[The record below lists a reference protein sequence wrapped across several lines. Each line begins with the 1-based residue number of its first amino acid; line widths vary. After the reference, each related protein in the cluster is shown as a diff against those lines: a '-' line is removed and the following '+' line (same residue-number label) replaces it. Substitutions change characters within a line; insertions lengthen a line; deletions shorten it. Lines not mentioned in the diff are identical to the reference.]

1 MLTYII
7 NTFVW
12 TMGCTIKSAADD
24 ATKTSHLGVPF
35 HIRNAPTGLMKEL
48 GYGKDYKY
56 SPEFEDGYSY
66 QKYFPDKMNEKTYYL
81 PSQFGF
87 EKEIRN
93 DWIGGTS

>member
-1 MLTYII
+1 
-7 NTFVW
+7 
-12 TMGCTIKSAADD
+12 
-24 ATKTSHLGVPF
+24 
-35 HIRNAPTGLMKEL
+35 MKEL

-87 EKEIRN
+87 EKEIKKRLEWWKKLKDRDKDVN
-93 DWIGGTS
+93 K